1 MHISCAPGKLWM
13 RATGRLCLQYCRIS
27 VAELLTAHTHN
38 DMNLLPH
45 NIPVCVRPC
54 HKLAAKCDRNLCAS
68 HVIPSF
74 WIIWYNACAKF
85 SLLAGRE
92 LTKFPQPV
100 RWAEFRNSGIL
111 RYFNFTLVFYGTQKN
126 SLLVGAFIFKFL
138 WWEVGHKD
146 RTQKQHD
153 FKGTK

>member
-13 RATGRLCLQYCRIS
+13 RASVCNIVES
-27 VAELLTAHTHN
+27 VVAELLTAHTHN

-45 NIPVCVRPC
+45 NIPVSVRPC

-85 SLLAGRE
+85 SLLVGGE
-92 LTKFPQPV
+92 VTKFAHPV
-100 RWAEFRNSGIL
+100 RWAELGNSGIL
-111 RYFNFTLVFYGTQKN
+111 RYFNFTLVFYGTKTKYP
-126 SLLVGAFIFKFL
+126 LLSSSNVL
-138 WWEVGHKD
+138 WWEVGHED